1 METKCLFFICLQP
14 VPVAT
19 SSFQQYIGT
28 DDIRFDKSRR
38 PCNRAIN
45 MTLSCQMHH
54 RIRSMSGK
62 NTLHCRFIT
71 DIRVFKI
78 IAIIFADF
86 GKRLQVTGVGKFI
99 DINNGI
105 LSIFYYM
112 TNYCG
117 SNETRPTS
125 N

>member
-1 METKCLFFICLQP
+1 METKCLFFICIQL

-19 SSFQQYIGT
+19 SSFQQYIST
-28 DDIRFDKSRR
+28 DDIRFDKCCW
-38 PCNRAIN
+38 PCNGAVN
-45 MTLSCQMHH
+45 VTFSCQVHH
-54 RIRSMSGK
+54 RIRLMSGK

-78 IAIIFADF
+78 VAIIFADF
-86 GKRLQVTGVGKFI
+86 GKGLQVTSVGKFI

-105 LSIFYYM
+105 LSIFNNM
-112 TNYCG
+112 TNYCR
-117 SNETRPTS
+117 SNETRSTS